1 MKRIIDDEK
10 KIIWYYSESGFPT
23 YMAISNYRK
32 QNPSFEHSIASKET
46 WEKLTKNQKNM
57 VQEIKKIIMDTA
69 DKLSILQ
76 QSVNAFFIKFFDGMY
91 PEKVDRDPDLVKL
104 KRVETPN
111 QFNGIDNDYSDVDI
125 KMDITKAFTHIIEQ
139 GDGVEMLKEENVPF
153 EDSVERLV
161 LEELTNTEN
170 GYGYDFNDD
179 VE

>member
-1 MKRIIDDEK
+1 
-10 KIIWYYSESGFPT
+10 
-23 YMAISNYRK
+23 
-32 QNPSFEHSIASKET
+32 
-46 WEKLTKNQKNM
+46 
-57 VQEIKKIIMDTA
+57 MDTAA

-76 QSVNAFFIKFFDGMY
+76 ESVNAFFIKFFDGMY

-104 KRVETPN
+104 KRIGTSN
-111 QFNGIDNDYSDVDI
+111 QFNGIDKDYSDVDI
-125 KMDITKAFTHIIEQ
+125 KMDITKAFTHIIEC
-139 GDGVEMLKEENVPF
+139 GDGIEMLKEENVPF

>member
-1 MKRIIDDEK
+1 
-10 KIIWYYSESGFPT
+10 
-23 YMAISNYRK
+23 
-32 QNPSFEHSIASKET
+32 
-46 WEKLTKNQKNM
+46 
-57 VQEIKKIIMDTA
+57 MDTA

-76 QSVNAFFIKFFDGMY
+76 ESVNAFFIKFFDGMY

-104 KRVETPN
+104 KRIGTLK
-111 QFNGIDNDYSDVDI
+111 QFNGIDKDYSDLDI

-139 GDGVEMLKEENVPF
+139 SDGVAMLKEENVPF

-161 LEELTNTEN
+161 LEELTNTDN

>member
-1 MKRIIDDEK
+1 
-10 KIIWYYSESGFPT
+10 
-23 YMAISNYRK
+23 
-32 QNPSFEHSIASKET
+32 
-46 WEKLTKNQKNM
+46 M

-76 QSVNAFFIKFFDGMY
+76 ESVNAFFIKFFDGMY

-104 KRVETPN
+104 KRIGTSN
-111 QFNGIDNDYSDVDI
+111 QFNGIDKDYSDVDI
-125 KMDITKAFTHIIEQ
+125 KMDITKAFTNIIEH
-139 GDGVEMLKEENVPF
+139 GHGIEMLKEENVPF

-170 GYGYDFNDD
+170 RYGYDFNDD

>member
-1 MKRIIDDEK
+1 
-10 KIIWYYSESGFPT
+10 
-23 YMAISNYRK
+23 
-32 QNPSFEHSIASKET
+32 
-46 WEKLTKNQKNM
+46 
-57 VQEIKKIIMDTA
+57 MDSAA

-76 QSVNAFFIKFFDGMY
+76 KSVNAFFIKFFDGMY

-104 KRVETPN
+104 KRIGTLN
-111 QFNGIDNDYSDVDI
+111 QFNGIDEDYPDVEI
-125 KMDITKAFTHIIEQ
+125 KMDITKAFTHIIEN
-139 GDGVEMLKEENVPF
+139 GDGIEMLKEENVPF

>member
-1 MKRIIDDEK
+1 
-10 KIIWYYSESGFPT
+10 
-23 YMAISNYRK
+23 
-32 QNPSFEHSIASKET
+32 
-46 WEKLTKNQKNM
+46 
-57 VQEIKKIIMDTA
+57 MDTA

-76 QSVNAFFIKFFDGMY
+76 ESVNSFFIKFFDGMY

-104 KRVETPN
+104 KRIDALN
-111 QFNGIDNDYSDVDI
+111 QFKGIDKNYSDVDI

-139 GDGVEMLKEENVPF
+139 GDGVEMLKEENIPF